1 MKLLLLLAIFTTFS
15 VVASMGP
22 FDPEEMLFIFTRCM
36 EDNLEDGANRLP
48 MLAKWK
54 EWINEPV
61 DSPATQC
68 FGKCVLVRTGLYDPV
83 AQKFDA
89 SVIQEQFKAYPSLGE
104 KSKVE
109 AYANAVKQLPST
121 NNDCAAVFKAYD
133 PVHKAHKDT
142 SKNLFHG
149 NKELTKGLYEKLGKD
164 IRQKKQSYFEFCENK
179 YYPAGSDKRQ
189 QLCQIRQYTVL
200 DDALFKEHTDCVMK
214 GIRYITKDN
223 QLDVEEV
230 KRDFKLVNKD
240 TKALEK
246 VLNDCKSKEPSNAK
260 EKSWHYYKCLVES
273 SVKDDFKEA
282 FDYREVRSQ
291 IYAFNLPKKQAYS
304 KPAVQSQVM
313 EIDGKQ
319 CPQ

>member
-1 MKLLLLLAIFTTFS
+1 M
-15 VVASMGP
+15 
-22 FDPEEMLFIFTRCM
+22 
-36 EDNLEDGANRLP
+36 
-48 MLAKWK
+48 
-54 EWINEPV
+54 
-61 DSPATQC
+61 
-68 FGKCVLVRTGLYDPV
+68 
-83 AQKFDA
+83 
-89 SVIQEQFKAYPSLGE
+89 
-104 KSKVE
+104 
-109 AYANAVKQLPST
+109 
-121 NNDCAAVFKAYD
+121 
-133 PVHKAHKDT
+133 
-142 SKNLFHG
+142 
-149 NKELTKGLYEKLGKD
+149 
-164 IRQKKQSYFEFCENK
+164 
-179 YYPAGSDKRQ
+179 
-189 QLCQIRQYTVL
+189 
-200 DDALFKEHTDCVMK
+200 
-214 GIRYITKDN
+214 
-223 QLDVEEV
+223 